1 MQRYRIVIV
10 MALFGLAPVA
20 ATLYFALTFFVQEQP
35 APPVAATQ
43 ASAPAE
49 AAPPPP
55 PPPPPKQ
62 KVWAAARALPV
73 GALLGGEDLAEL
85 EIEPGDY
92 REDRHFPFGDE
103 ALAPHGYAV
112 RAPLAAGAPLDRASV
127 VGPGQRGFLAA
138 ALAPGKR
145 AVTVEVGAATAH
157 AALID
162 PGDRVDVILTAA
174 LGAAASEFA
183 GDFAQGGALARTIV
197 EDVRVVAVDRRTAPP
212 DDRNGE
218 QAALVTATLEV
229 WPEQGDRLVLGEREG
244 QISLAVRPLAAAAAA
259 APRHPVTL
267 VNLLLPPP
275 AEAPPVEAPSLVETW
290 AAARPLEAGMLI
302 GEDDVAQIRIDP
314 ALFREDR
321 HFAGGVGG
329 EAPHGYAVRAALPT
343 GALLDR
349 AAAVA
354 PGRRGFLATVLA
366 PDMRAVTVAVGPAT
380 GHAALVA
387 PGDRVDVILI
397 ATLPAA
403 DGAAGAGGPEGGAL
417 ARAIVE
423 DVRVVAVDR
432 RTAEAPREGGD
443 NGAGGAPAAMV
454 TATLEVSPEQGD
466 RLALASHEGQISL
479 AVRPLTAAASGPR
492 RAVALGNLLLP
503 RRPEAPPPAAPPPT
517 DVRVFRG
524 SEAPDTLQFEEEAE

>member
-35 APPVAATQ
+35 APPVATTPAE
-43 ASAPAE
+43 APAE
-49 AAPPPP
+49 AAPPP

-62 KVWAAARALPV
+62 KVWAAARALPI

-92 REDRHFPFGDE
+92 REDRHFPFVDE
-103 ALAPHGYAV
+103 AQGPHGYAV
-112 RAPLAAGAPLDRASV
+112 RATLAAGAPLDRASV

-183 GDFAQGGALARTIV
+183 GDVFAQGGALARTIV

-212 DDRNGE
+212 DDRSGE
-218 QAALVTATLEV
+218 PAGLVTATLEV
-229 WPEQGDRLVLGEREG
+229 SPEQGDRLVLGEREG
-244 QISLAVRPLAAAAAA
+244 QISLAVRPLAVAAEA
-259 APRHPVTL
+259 APRRPVTL
-267 VNLLLPPP
+267 VNLLLPPAP
-275 AEAPPVEAPSLVETW
+275 EAPPVEAPSLVETW

-302 GEDDVAQIRIDP
+302 GEDDVAQIRIDL

-321 HFAGGVGG
+321 HFTGGVGG

-349 AAAVA
+349 AAVVA

-403 DGAAGAGGPEGGAL
+403 DAADGAGGAEGGAL

-466 RLALASHEGQISL
+466 RLALASHEGLISL

-517 DVRVFRG
+517 EVRVFRG
-524 SEAPDTLQFEEEAE
+524 SEPPGTLQFEEEAE